1 MADASHTMAK
11 TAPQS
16 VAQYLPPFSHT
27 GQCATAGRLVSL
39 FCAQFRLPTRPV
51 YWGPRFQFQ
60 FQFVYSQP
68 IRIEAEK
75 GRTLGSWDRRV
86 RVRPSLLPKLV
97 LTALHRTKCHPI

>member
-39 FCAQFRLPTRPV
+39 FCEQFRLPTRPV
-51 YWGPRFQFQ
+51 YRDQFSIALVNKKI
-60 FQFVYSQP
+60 F
-68 IRIEAEK
+68 
-75 GRTLGSWDRRV
+75 
-86 RVRPSLLPKLV
+86 PSLLLEAKI
-97 LTALHRTKCHPI
+97 AGADGDRR